1 MSDRESLQAEAE
13 EAEMADWQDWL
24 EEREEHEE
32 DDYFRFPGWLG
43 LGVRL

>member
-24 EEREEHEE
+24 DEREEHEE